1 MLADIFQQQTHNSE
15 TQVVTCVPG
24 DQCRRLHTQTLRLWV
39 AFSIQPR
46 STVQTRKH
54 APQPNTKQQEEPASE
69 TQGVKAHQQE
79 YEELAKGSSA
89 LAIVGAAVRAHTR
102 AMTIRVCH
110 HIRHPHTA
118 VVVHQP
124 QMAL

>member
-24 DQCRRLHTQTLRLWV
+24 DNAADCTPRLCGYGLH
-39 AFSIQPR
+39 FSIQPR

-118 VVVHQP
+118 VIVYQP

>member
-1 MLADIFQQQTHNSE
+1 M
-15 TQVVTCVPG
+15 
-24 DQCRRLHTQTLRLWV
+24 
-39 AFSIQPR
+39 
-46 STVQTRKH
+46 RKLD
-54 APQPNTKQQEEPASE
+54 SE

-89 LAIVGAAVRAHTR
+89 LAVVGAAMGAHTR